1 MTNRAV
7 DVVMKGSAVDGVMKG
22 SAVFDG
28 DISAN
33 IDQMTRALRG

>member
-7 DVVMKGSAVDGVMKG
+7 DGVMTG

-28 DISAN
+28 DIGAN